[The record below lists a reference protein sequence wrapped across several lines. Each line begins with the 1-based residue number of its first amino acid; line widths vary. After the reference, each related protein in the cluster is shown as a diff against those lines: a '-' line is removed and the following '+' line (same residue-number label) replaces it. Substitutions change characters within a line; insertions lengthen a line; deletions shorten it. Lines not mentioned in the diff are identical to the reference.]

1 MMLKLNGK
9 CITITYGGHQS
20 ICILSLSLS
29 LSHTHTHT
37 HTPHT
42 HVSSSPTKAFLG
54 IPGLSSGCVLGEHMN
69 IVFHMTCGGAGVDWL
84 RVCVCDRNTEA
95 VESERKKTRLKTFEY
110 THTHTHTH
118 TQSCNAASWAA
129 ASRGGYVG
137 VWLGS
142 GRLFPPVKKC
152 KSVFVCC
159 QWV

>member
-1 MMLKLNGK
+1 M
-9 CITITYGGHQS
+9 
-20 ICILSLSLS
+20 
-29 LSHTHTHT
+29 
-37 HTPHT
+37 
-42 HVSSSPTKAFLG
+42 
-54 IPGLSSGCVLGEHMN
+54 
-69 IVFHMTCGGAGVDWL
+69 
-84 RVCVCDRNTEA
+84 CVCDRNTEM
-95 VESERKKTRLKTFEY
+95 VESERKKARLKTFEY
-110 THTHTHTH
+110 THTHTHTHTH